1 MVAIIIFFFPSAI
14 LTPPAEISLSI
25 AGGSCCLHLLH
36 LNSILHEK
44 RKKKITNELSH
55 LPKEIH
61 HISTE
66 GNKSNAGPIPHS
78 FEDRGCISARLIN
91 MQNIRALLAT
101 RIFPPLHTLQ
111 VCTNIIVFCVSFL
124 KKINK

>member
-14 LTPPAEISLSI
+14 LTPPAEISLAI

-44 RKKKITNELSH
+44 RKKITNELSH

-111 VCTNIIVFCVSFL
+111 VCTNIIVFCVFL
-124 KKINK
+124 KKK